1 MIAAPTTRQG
11 GPRYARPILRPGGH
25 RRQRKSTQLQL
36 LAQKLEAAGVPCLTT
51 CEPTA
56 GPIGKLLRQV
66 LTGQVTCDS
75 RVVAP
80 LFAADRLD
88 HLLNKE
94 TGLCQA
100 VDRGMVVL
108 SDRYYFS
115 SYAYQSVDLPLE
127 WVIEANRPCAGLL
140 RPTATLFI
148 DVSPELALER
158 IARNRESAELFETKD
173 RLTRTRAQYFK
184 AFALERDRERV
195 VIIPGD
201 RDIEA
206 VAGDIW
212 EAVSTLLPS
221 GA

>member
-1 MIAAPTTRQG
+1 MQG
-11 GPRYARPILRPGGH
+11 QFFALEGIDGSG
-25 RRQRKSTQLQL
+25 KSTQLQL
-36 LAQKLEAAGVPCLTT
+36 LARRLEAAGVPCLTT

-66 LTGQVTCDS
+66 LTGQVICDS

-127 WVIEANRPCAGLL
+127 WVIEANRPCANLL

-158 IARNRESAELFETKD
+158 IARNRASAELFETKD

-212 EAVSTLLPS
+212 EAISTLLPS